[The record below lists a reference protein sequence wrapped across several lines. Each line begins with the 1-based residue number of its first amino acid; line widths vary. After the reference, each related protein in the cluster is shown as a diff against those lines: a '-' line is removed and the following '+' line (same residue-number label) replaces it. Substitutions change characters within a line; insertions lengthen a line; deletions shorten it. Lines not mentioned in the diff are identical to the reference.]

1 MPSVRLFVAFEVADV
16 AVFVTRF
23 QFFAELS
30 GEGPGLPFWA
40 FELAVLARMAVLVAC
55 VAAWMRAQSGRSAPA
70 PVLEAA

>member
-1 MPSVRLFVAFEVADV
+1 VAFEIADV

-30 GEGPGLPFWA
+30 GEGPGLPLWT

-55 VAAWMRAQSGRSAPA
+55 VAFWVRAQSRDPA
-70 PVLEAA
+70 QTPALEAA